1 METRICSHR
10 TEVDGAPGLIQLI
23 PHGRHNTDKGS
34 FTLDAEGLRMLMEAF
49 SSRKNQMAIDYEHQS
64 LTGAEAP
71 AAGWIV
77 SLKDMGEKGLWA
89 EVSWTER
96 ARRYLCSREYR
107 FLSPVF
113 LKEAVSGR
121 VVRLLG
127 AGLTNHPAIDGMVP
141 VVNSEG
147 FPPPDHKLNHKPKT
161 KEVKQMEVLFKALGL
176 GADATA
182 SEAVEAVEAL
192 KAQKSKCEAA
202 LARTA
207 SKEVLEAMGLD
218 EGASASEVMGTV
230 MALKRGHEMAD
241 VLAGQVKELGEKLRS
256 TEAHDLVAQAMRE
269 GKITPAQEGWAR
281 DFAEGDPEGFSTFIA
296 KAPTVLNFGQG
307 QHAGISVRAAGGL
320 DETQRKVNSLVG
332 VSEEIFRKH
341 NN

>member
-1 METRICSHR
+1 METNVCTYETSV
-10 TEVDGAPGLIQLI
+10 EGVPESIQLI
-23 PHGRHNTDKGS
+23 PHGSHETDKGS
-34 FTLDAEGLRMLMEAF
+34 FTLDAEGLRLVMEAF
-49 SSRKNQMAIDYEHQS
+49 TGRKNQMAIDYEHQS

-89 EVSWTER
+89 EVNWTER
-96 ARRYLCSREYR
+96 ARRYLCGREYR

-113 LKEAVSGR
+113 LKEASSGR

-161 KEVKQMEVLFKALGL
+161 KEEEQMEVFYKALGL

-182 SEAVEAVEAL
+182 SQAVEAVEAL
-192 KAQKSKCEAA
+192 KAENVSAHE
-202 LARTA
+202 RSA
-207 SKEVLEAMGLD
+207 SKEVLEAMGLG
-218 EGASASEVMGTV
+218 ERASASEVLGTA
-230 MALKRGHEMAD
+230 MALRRGHEMAAE
-241 VLAGQVKELGEKLRS
+241 LAGQVREMGEKLRF
-256 TEAHDLVAQAMRE
+256 TEAQDLVAQAMRE

-281 DFAEGDPEGFSTFIA
+281 DFAEGDQEGFLTFAA
-296 KAPTVLNFGQG
+296 KAPVVLPFGEVVSS
-307 QHAGISVRAAGGL
+307 AGIKSASL
-320 DETQRKVNSLVG
+320 DEMQRKVNSLVG